1 MGKRHRRSRS
11 SGLLITSLA
20 FLLILLA
27 VYAYASYVP
36 YPFNPFSSGIVPS
49 FEGLNAGVEG
59 FSVDGR
65 FYSIGGSAPTGY
77 KWISDDP
84 RNAVLER
91 DRDFFYST
99 ARVRIEVSQPKEVK
113 DWFTQPQKIHYWVR
127 TGESEFVEVEGE
139 VVAYEI
145 HITVSSL
152 DCEGIDEWFNGERI
166 WIALASLTWD
176 RAYQKWGAD
185 YGRAWEAPIAAVI
198 TEFKILEAGEH
209 GEIEPSVSGRWFTLY
224 TSPEAGGT
232 IGDLGLSVGADLN
245 ASLAG
250 DPSPDTRIRRVA
262 YIPITLSE
270 FGTTDH
276 WGWIDTPVADYTVK
290 VYAIRIGKFT
300 YTNPDNTPWGQRQP
314 HKAWLEIFY
323 DWMVDT
329 LGIPASI
336 IGWGIVG
343 VILFLLFMLAMVV
356 VVAVAVRLGVGVE
369 APRR

>member
-1 MGKRHRRSRS
+1 MRRGRRASV
-11 SGLLITSLA
+11 
-20 FLLILLA
+20 LA
-27 VYAYASYVP
+27 VVLTLFLSAALAYAYVAYVP
-36 YPFNPFSSGIVPS
+36 PPLNPFGMIPP
-49 FEGLNAGVEG
+49 FEGLNSGIEGVE
-59 FSVDGR
+59 VNGR
-65 FYSIGGSAPTGY
+65 FYRIDESLPAGY
-77 KWISDDP
+77 RFLANDP
-84 RNAVLER
+84 HTIILEK
-91 DRDFFYST
+91 DTNPFYGV
-99 ARVRIEVSQPKEVK
+99 AQVRVEVGEPREVK
-113 DWFTQPQKIHYWVR
+113 GWFTQPQKIHYWVR
-127 TGESEFVEVEGE
+127 TGESEFIEVEGE
-139 VVAYEI
+139 VVTYEV

-152 DCEGIDEWFNGERI
+152 DAEGVDEWFNGERI

-343 VILFLLFMLAMVV
+343 IILFLLFMLAMVV
-356 VVAVAVRLGVGVE
+356 VVAVAVRLGVGGE